1 MDRNGMID
9 QKLVDVRLIILGMVT
24 SVKRIYVALEVVNII
39 RQLINVSLNLLRQM
53 VLKYL
58 PPFKQVSVSGF
69 S

>member
-39 RQLINVSLNLLRQM
+39 RQLINVS
-53 VLKYL
+53 VKVEV
-58 PPFKQVSVSGF
+58 FGTGSAV
-69 S
+69 